1 MAVEKFESDRE
12 SLVHGAT
19 RVRGTRTEVIGDLAK
34 LRNVIDDLVA
44 HGWHG
49 TAPAEFTQVM
59 SAWDRNA
66 NRLTDAMEEIA
77 KLLND
82 SGAQFSMTDE
92 QQKTMLLQTKDYSGA
107 LGQRLS

>member
-19 RVRGTRTEVIGDLAK
+19 RVRGTRTEVMGDLSK

-49 TAPAEFTQVM
+49 SASAEFTQVM
-59 SAWDRNA
+59 QSWDTNA
-66 NRLTDAMEEIA
+66 NKLTNAMENIA

-82 SGAQFSMTDE
+82 SGTEFSMNDE
-92 QQKTMLLQTKDYSGA
+92 QQKKMLLQTKDYSGA
-107 LGQRLS
+107 LGSRLS